1 MIELL
6 STFLLYIA
14 LSILIA
20 SKSKN
25 SNLSSSQLFLI
36 SFFFTPVVGAI
47 FLITSKKQ
55 FFYYV
60 YQYKCPKCNYYF
72 TEKHHNC
79 PQCEEEGYRVHL
91 TKVKKIMT

>member
-25 SNLSSSQLFLI
+25 SNLSSSKLFLI

-47 FLITSKKQ
+47 LLITYRKK
-55 FFYYV
+55 FIYHV
-60 YQYKCPKCNYYF
+60 YQYRCSRCNYYF
-72 TEKHHNC
+72 TEIHSIC
-79 PQCEEEGYRVHL
+79 PQCDKEGRNINL
-91 TKVKKIMT
+91 KKVKKIMT